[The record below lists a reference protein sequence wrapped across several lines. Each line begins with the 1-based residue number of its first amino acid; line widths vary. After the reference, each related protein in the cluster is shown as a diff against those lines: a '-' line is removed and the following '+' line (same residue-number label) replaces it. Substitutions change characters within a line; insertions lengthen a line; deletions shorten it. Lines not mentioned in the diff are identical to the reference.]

1 MDNKTLLLIILIIL
15 LSIAA
20 YQFLFCIEK
29 FENISNNKKKIVYV
43 FVSKTCPH
51 CVTYNEN
58 THPILEKAFAN
69 TDISYQRVFA
79 DEDPNKLFEKY
90 NVEYVPTCIIVKG
103 DKFVKISEID
113 PKSIIKK
120 FLTL

>member
-1 MDNKTLLLIILIIL
+1 MDNKTLLLIILVIL

-29 FENISNNKKKIVYV
+29 FENITDQKIVYV

-51 CVTYNEN
+51 CVTYNEK

-69 TDISYQRVFA
+69 LDIKYQRVYA

-90 NVEYVPTCIIVKG
+90 NVEYVPTCVIVKG
-103 DKFVKISEID
+103 DKFMKISEIN
-113 PKSIIKK
+113 PKSIIEK
-120 FLTL
+120 FKTL